1 MFVYILAYKMKK
13 RKNTPLDF
21 TYVLSL
27 EPRNLLGQKNLK
39 KDNQVT
45 FKKAKNRKRKQ
56 TSLRRL
62 VARYSNIHKIENYYI
77 SNC

>member
-1 MFVYILAYKMKK
+1 MRQKFVYVLPHRIKK

-21 TYVLSL
+21 TYMMSL
-27 EPRNLLGQKNLK
+27 EPRNMLGPKKLE

-62 VARYSNIHKIENYYI
+62 VARYSNIN
-77 SNC
+77 

>member
-21 TYVLSL
+21 TYMLSL
-27 EPRNLLGQKNLK
+27 EPRNLLGQKKLK

-45 FKKAKNRKRKQ
+45 FKKAKN
-56 TSLRRL
+56 
-62 VARYSNIHKIENYYI
+62 
-77 SNC
+77 